1 MGYREVRDAYGV
13 SRRTLVRED
22 KFPKP
27 TQLAPNRVGWL
38 VEAVTTWVSER
49 GKGLIAHA
57 GSHLEDLSP
66 EQLEDEAVALVVKAM
81 EKWVGEPVDARDLGI
96 QVTRRITAERFAAA
110 EKRRSGVSVEAAV
123 GLATRVADARDHK
136 LPTGLPLNAI
146 PGLKFDSGRRRRA
159 FGLAGM

>member
-1 MGYREVRDAYGV
+1 M

-49 GKGLIAHA
+49 GKGLIARA
-57 GSHLEDLSP
+57 VSHPEDLSP

-110 EKRRSGVSVEAAV
+110 EKR
-123 GLATRVADARDHK
+123 H
-136 LPTGLPLNAI
+136 
-146 PGLKFDSGRRRRA
+146 
-159 FGLAGM
+159 